1 MCVCVCVCVR
11 VGGVF
16 EVSSRQVLTSVV
28 GVVFF
33 GRGGGCAVMHAV
45 GPPSAAYLR

>member
-1 MCVCVCVCVR
+1 MR